1 MALIFPLP
9 GQSRTWRDRYCKFS
23 GVSGTKAAAN
33 AQPEGVTRWIFF
45 DPSLSFDPT
54 TLESRSS
61 AGAEALA
68 SPPKKWSAQ
77 LSYSA
82 TMTEMDRRHKRSIN
96 KFLPPRSCQS
106 ELPDRR
112 NLTQIGCSNRTEQA

>member
-54 TLESRSS
+54 TLVPLFRWRRSVS
-61 AGAEALA
+61 LA
-68 SPPKKWSAQ
+68 A
-77 LSYSA
+77 
-82 TMTEMDRRHKRSIN
+82 
-96 KFLPPRSCQS
+96 
-106 ELPDRR
+106 
-112 NLTQIGCSNRTEQA
+112 